1 MKDIL
6 FSFHNFLKKIFLF
19 FTILSI
25 FSLFSCTFSERS
37 NIHISSRD
45 TSWKWENGIIVTESP
60 LPPTDQNDV
69 LQLQTE
75 KLDVVRIGFVGL
87 GTRGRGAIN
96 RYVQIP
102 GVEIKGLCDHEKERT
117 ERCQQILKNNSMP
130 PASLYDGEEGYKALC
145 ERNDVD
151 LIYIATD
158 WKHHFPVAIYALE
171 HGKHVAIEV
180 PSAMN
185 LKECWALVDM
195 SEKNRR
201 HCMILENCCY
211 DWFEMNTLNMVQ
223 QGLFGEIIYAQGA
236 YIHDLSKIW
245 NRYWKENENDL
256 LGWRLDYNMKHRGD
270 LYPTHGLGPIA
281 QVMNIHRG
289 DRMKT
294 LIAMDTESFIGKKLV
309 KERTGKTCSEFRNGD
324 HTVTLI
330 RTEQGKVINI
340 QHNVMTPQP
349 YSRSY
354 QLTGTKGMAIK
365 YPIQGYALDTV
376 PQSSVEDLAYDN
388 LNAHQFLSTENMNKL
403 IKKYNHPILKKYGDK
418 ALKVGGH
425 GGMDFIMD
433 SRLIYCLQHGL
444 PLDMDVYDLAEW
456 CCLAELGELS
466 MDNHGAPVAI
476 PDFTRGKWNHIKGY
490 SHAFASPEEEKEV
503 EERSLIFTKQLKE
516 KGKKIWSSQ

>member
-1 MKDIL
+1 
-6 FSFHNFLKKIFLF
+6 
-19 FTILSI
+19 
-25 FSLFSCTFSERS
+25 
-37 NIHISSRD
+37 
-45 TSWKWENGIIVTESP
+45 
-60 LPPTDQNDV
+60 
-69 LQLQTE
+69 
-75 KLDVVRIGFVGL
+75 
-87 GTRGRGAIN
+87 
-96 RYVQIP
+96 
-102 GVEIKGLCDHEKERT
+102 
-117 ERCQQILKNNSMP
+117 
-130 PASLYDGEEGYKALC
+130 
-145 ERNDVD
+145 
-151 LIYIATD
+151 
-158 WKHHFPVAIYALE
+158 
-171 HGKHVAIEV
+171 
-180 PSAMN
+180 
-185 LKECWALVDM
+185 
-195 SEKNRR
+195 
-201 HCMILENCCY
+201 MILENCCY

-281 QVMNIHRG
+281 QVMDIHRG

-403 IKKYNHPILKKYGDK
+403 IKNTTIQ
-418 ALKVGGH
+418 
-425 GGMDFIMD
+425 
-433 SRLIYCLQHGL
+433 S
-444 PLDMDVYDLAEW
+444 
-456 CCLAELGELS
+456 
-466 MDNHGAPVAI
+466 
-476 PDFTRGKWNHIKGY
+476 
-490 SHAFASPEEEKEV
+490 
-503 EERSLIFTKQLKE
+503 
-516 KGKKIWSSQ
+516 